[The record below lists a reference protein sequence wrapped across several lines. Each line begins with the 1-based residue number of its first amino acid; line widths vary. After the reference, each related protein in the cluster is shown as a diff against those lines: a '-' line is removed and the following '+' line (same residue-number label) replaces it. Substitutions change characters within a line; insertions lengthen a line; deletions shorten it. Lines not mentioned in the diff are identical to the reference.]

1 MAASRALAAEAPV
14 AKTGEGAVLPALSKI
29 RELSKAIAFEVALE
43 AQREDVALKSDE
55 QEIRAAIE
63 RHFWYPEY
71 RDYRRRSF

>member
-1 MAASRALAAEAPV
+1 M

-29 RELSKAIAFEVALE
+29 RDLSKAIAFEVA
-43 AQREDVALKSDE
+43 AQAQKEEVALKSDE
-55 QEIRAAIE
+55 KAIRAAIE